1 MHFRDLDDL
10 HKEGLSVRKPWFRI
24 LQGHH
29 TQGKTLNEFS
39 QQTLAPHLILLDF
52 GAIGSCVENFVVFK
66 LRQSLKAEYHD
77 GEEDDEHGDDGDDAG
92 VLAGLGILEQQP
104 HPPLE
109 IIGWKWFLL
118 LFDKTF
124 IFPAN
129 KKDKQYTIW
138 IDLLWVYLNLFI
150 ALSPNS

>member
-1 MHFRDLDDL
+1 MSFT
-10 HKEGLSVRKPWFRI
+10 P
-24 LQGHH
+24 
-29 TQGKTLNEFS
+29 
-39 QQTLAPHLILLDF
+39 LAHLILLDF

-92 VLAGLGILEQQP
+92 VLAGLGVLEQQP

-109 IIGWKWFLL
+109 IIGWKRFLL

-129 KKDKQYTIW
+129 EKDKQYTICS
-138 IDLLWVYLNLFI
+138 F
-150 ALSPNS
+150 

>member
-1 MHFRDLDDL
+1 MINYLFACAVPVCTRQHLYASFKLDVVN
-10 HKEGLSVRKPWFRI
+10 GFVNRNLS
-24 LQGHH
+24 LYL
-29 TQGKTLNEFS
+29 T
-39 QQTLAPHLILLDF
+39 HLILLDF

-129 KKDKQYTIW
+129 KKDKQYTQSA
-138 IDLLWVYLNLFI
+138 LLLNRS
-150 ALSPNS
+150 AEYT